1 MRTSR
6 SWKVETIEK
15 PVINQEAVMPAPKK
29 SFSFKRFFIKYL
41 PFFTTPLAILAL
53 LGLWWWYILANPS
66 SKYLLPPPDK
76 VWERLIEWPSSKRLM
91 ADTWQTIYETLIG
104 FAIGSVV
111 GIVLGYLIAK
121 SRTFERILNPFII
134 ASQVI
139 PKIALV
145 PLFIFQFGFNSTP
158 NIIIAVLLAFFPLL
172 SNVVLGIK
180 SVDESR
186 HDLMN
191 SLAANGWQRFRYVEF
206 PYALPYIL
214 TGMEVAIVLALIG
227 AVVGEYLNPNGGLG
241 ATAVQALN
249 AFQLDR
255 LFATIVVLTIIGF
268 VFYAILVAARRIF
281 IPWHE
286 SVRNTNTSSTL

>member
-1 MRTSR
+1 MSIAEKPTSATSQQPLLAVPRRSR
-6 SWKVETIEK
+6 SWQFV
-15 PVINQEAVMPAPKK
+15 N
-29 SFSFKRFFIKYL
+29 RYL
-41 PFFTTPLAILAL
+41 PYITTPLVLVAM
-53 LGLWWWYILANPS
+53 LGLWQWYVS
-66 SKYLLPPPDK
+66 SNSSAQYLLPPPAQ
-76 VWERLIEWPSSKRLM
+76 VWERLVEWPGSPRLM
-91 ADTWQTIYETLIG
+91 KDTWQTVYETLVG
-104 FAIGSVV
+104 FAIGSLV
-111 GIVLGYLIAK
+111 GIVLGYMIAK

-180 SVDESR
+180 SVEESR

-191 SLAANGWQRFRYVEF
+191 SLAASPWQRFRYVEF

-214 TGMEVAIVLALIG
+214 TGMEVAVVLALIG

-241 ATAVQALN
+241 AVAVQALN
-249 AFQLDR
+249 SFQLDR
-255 LFATIVVLTIIGF
+255 LFAAIVVLTIIGF
-268 VFYAILVAARRIF
+268 IFYAILVAARRIL

-286 SVRNTNTSSTL
+286 SARVTNNSNTL

>member
-1 MRTSR
+1 M
-6 SWKVETIEK
+6 EK
-15 PVINQEAVMPAPKK
+15 PIVYSSPTSTPARR
-29 SFSFKRFFIKYL
+29 FNFKRFFNRYL
-41 PFFTTPLAILAL
+41 PYITTPLVLLAL
-53 LGLWWWYILANPS
+53 LGAWQWYVGSNS
-66 SKYLLPPPDK
+66 SARYLLPPPGE
-76 VWERLIEWPSSKRLM
+76 VWDRLIEWPGNSRLM
-91 ADTWQTIYETLIG
+91 KDTWQTFYETLVG
-104 FAIGSVV
+104 FAIGSLV

-121 SRTFERILNPFII
+121 SRTFERIANPFII

-180 SVDESR
+180 SVEESR

-214 TGMEVAIVLALIG
+214 TGMEVAVVLSLIG

-241 ATAVQALN
+241 AVAVQALN
-249 AFQLDR
+249 GFQLDR

-268 VFYAILVAARRIF
+268 MCYAVLVAARRF
-281 IPWHE
+281 LIPWHE
-286 SVRNTNTSSTL
+286 SARITNNANTTL

>member
-1 MRTSR
+1 MSILDKSSTADLKSA
-6 SWKVETIEK
+6 VAP
-15 PVINQEAVMPAPKK
+15 PVRRFRAKA
-29 SFSFKRFFIKYL
+29 FFIKYL
-41 PFFTTPLAILAL
+41 PFFTTPLVLLVL
-53 LGLWWWYILANPS
+53 LGLWQWYVGSSPS
-66 SKYLLPPPDK
+66 AKFLLPPPAD
-76 VWERLIEWPSSKRLM
+76 VWQSLVEWPGNARLM
-91 ADTWQTIYETLIG
+91 KDTWQTVYETLVG
-104 FAIGSVV
+104 FGIGSLV
-111 GIVLGYLIAK
+111 GILLGYLIAK
-121 SRTFERILNPFII
+121 SRLFERIVNPFII

-180 SVDESR
+180 SVEESR

-191 SLAANGWQRFRYVEF
+191 SLAASGWQRFRYVEF

-214 TGMEVAIVLALIG
+214 TGMEVGVVLALIG

-241 ATAVQALN
+241 AVAVQALN
-249 AFQLDR
+249 GFQLDR
-255 LFATIVVLTIIGF
+255 LFATIVVLTLIGF
-268 VFYAILVAARRIF
+268 VFYTVLVAARRIL

-286 SVRNTNTSSTL
+286 SARNTNTSNTTL